1 MGREI
6 PVKITYSIAF
16 RRKVVNEIE
25 RGKYSIEGARKLYD
39 IGGSM
44 TIQRWMK
51 KFGKGELISKVIKI
65 QTKNELDKVKEL
77 EREKKELES
86 ALAQSQVKIYA
97 LEALVEIAK
106 EDYGIDLK
114 KKPGSKELLKHTRKQ
129 RKTHLK

>member
-1 MGREI
+1 MGRI
-6 PVKITYSIAF
+6 VPTKLTYSIAF

-25 RGKYSIEGARKLYD
+25 RGKISIEGARKLYD
-39 IGGSM
+39 IGGGM

-65 QTKNELDKVKEL
+65 QTKDELDRIKEL

-114 KKPGSKELLKHTRKQ
+114 KKPGSKESPKLRRKR
-129 RKTHLK
+129 RKTRLK

>member
-1 MGREI
+1 MGREV
-6 PVKITYSIAF
+6 PLKVTYSIAF

-65 QTKNELDKVKEL
+65 QTKNELDKIKEL
-77 EREKKELES
+77 EREKKVLES

-114 KKPGSKELLKHTRKQ
+114 KKPGSKESSKRKRKQ
-129 RKTHLK
+129 RKTRLK